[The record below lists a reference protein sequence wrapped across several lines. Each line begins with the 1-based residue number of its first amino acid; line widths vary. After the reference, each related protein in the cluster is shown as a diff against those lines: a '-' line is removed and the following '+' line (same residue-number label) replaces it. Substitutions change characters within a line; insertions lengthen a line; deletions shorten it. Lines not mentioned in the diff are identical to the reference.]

1 MSEEVPQNSTPD
13 PTPSGSSFLSPVS
26 ALIRDGILAPPASPG
41 QFAALDRFEVLRLIG
56 AGGMGLVL
64 LARDPASGNKV
75 AIKLLKPELA
85 VNAAAVEQF
94 LREARHVQQLRH
106 PGIVPV
112 LEVST
117 RAGRPYFVMPH
128 FERGSLARMLPA
140 CQPLSREEILP
151 LARRIAEALQHAH
164 SQDIIHR
171 DLKPGNILIDHEGG
185 ACLAD
190 FGLARNLMGDSFLE
204 PGQSHCEGTAP
215 YMSPAVA
222 ANEGEDTRCDIYSFG
237 ALLYEMLT
245 GRPPYDGPD
254 TAEILRK
261 IREGPPQPVLEINP
275 EASPELAVIAAG
287 AMERALRDRYASMAG
302 VIADLDR
309 VHDGRPPLGP
319 RGQTGIAD

>member
-1 MSEEVPQNSTPD
+1 M
-13 PTPSGSSFLSPVS
+13 
-26 ALIRDGILAPPASPG
+26 IRDGILAPPALPG

-56 AGGMGLVL
+56 AGGMGLVF

-85 VNAAAVEQF
+85 VNEAAVERF
-94 LREARHVQQLRH
+94 LREARHIQQLRH
-106 PGIVPV
+106 PGVVPV

-117 RAGRPYFVMPH
+117 RAERPYFVMPH
-128 FERGSLARMLPA
+128 FDRGSLARMLPA
-140 CQPLSREEILP
+140 GQALNREEILP

-164 SQDIIHR
+164 RQSIIHR

-190 FGLARNLMGDSFLE
+190 FGLARNLIGDSFLD
-204 PGQSHCEGTAP
+204 PGQGHCEGTAA

-245 GRPPYDGPD
+245 GRPPYDGPS
-254 TAEILRK
+254 TPEILRK

-275 EASPELAVIAAG
+275 QASPELAIIAAG
-287 AMERALRDRYASMAG
+287 AMERAHRDRYAGMAD
-302 VIADLDR
+302 IITDLGR
-309 VHDGRPPLGP
+309 VQNGMPPLGP
-319 RGQTGIAD
+319 RGQPGIAD

>member
-1 MSEEVPQNSTPD
+1 MPQDSTPD
-13 PTPSGSSFLSPVS
+13 PPLPVSSFLSPVS
-26 ALIRDGILAPPASPG
+26 ALIRDGILAPPALPG

-56 AGGMGLVL
+56 AGGMGLVF
-64 LARDPASGNKV
+64 LARDPATGNKV

-85 VNAAAVEQF
+85 VNEAAVERF
-94 LREARHVQQLRH
+94 LSEARHAQQLRH

-112 LEVST
+112 LEIST

-140 CQPLSREEILP
+140 GQALNREEILP

-164 SQDIIHR
+164 GQNIIHR
-171 DLKPGNILIDHEGG
+171 DLKPANILIDHEGG

-190 FGLARNLMGDSFLE
+190 FGLARNLIGDSLFD
-204 PGQSHCEGTAP
+204 PGQGHCEGTAP

-222 ANEGEDTRCDIYSFG
+222 ANEAEDTRCDIYSFG

-245 GRPPYDGPD
+245 GRPPYDGPG
-254 TAEILRK
+254 TLEILQK

-275 EASPELAVIAAG
+275 QASSELAIIAGG
-287 AMERALRDRYASMAG
+287 AMERAHRDRYASMAD
-302 VIADLDR
+302 VITDLER
-309 VHDGRPPLGP
+309 VQNGRPPLGP
-319 RGQTGIAD
+319 RGQAASAG